1 MGGQETESKLG
12 FLDSLTRLFRKDKA
26 APSSSPQAE
35 ASRFEEL
42 RLDFEAALRG
52 LNEKVEEQ
60 LSKTASTPSAAG
72 GRTQTQTAGETRAA
86 ERARRIDTAHREIR
100 EDIEKMH
107 ERLGTGFAS
116 ADFDE
121 VARYLEELEATETAG
136 KDSHELLPRARYAIT
151 DKLGTKAGE
160 LAVAR
165 LIELLQRAKLSW
177 PDPTHYHRASEADIE
192 RSQRRRQAEVR
203 ETFLA
208 QGMKRTAERLYG
220 IVSVWGSDYPD
231 RASALWEETVLEGVA
246 AGIRGQLIKEF
257 VELLRGDRDV
267 ILSRTEEVI
276 GKELSGL
283 QQVLEGGV
291 RSIEQANLAVASA
304 LRVLDQV
311 VPELA
316 WEHVQSRS
324 PRARGEW
331 AS

>member
-1 MGGQETESKLG
+1 MGGRATEAKLG
-12 FLDSLTRLFRKDKA
+12 FLDSLTRLFRKDEA
-26 APSSSPQAE
+26 APSPSSKPE
-35 ASRFEEL
+35 ARGFADLQS
-42 RLDFEAALRG
+42 DFEAALRG
-52 LNEKVEEQ
+52 LNERVEEQ
-60 LSKTASTPSAAG
+60 LGKKGSTPSAAG
-72 GRTQTQTAGETRAA
+72 GRAPSTAESRAS
-86 ERARRIDTAHREIR
+86 ERQRRIDAAHREIR

-121 VARYLEELEATETAG
+121 ISTYLEELDATAAAG
-136 KDSHELLPRARYAIT
+136 KDSHELLPRARYAIAE
-151 DKLGTKAGE
+151 KLGTEAGK

-165 LIELLQRAKLSW
+165 LIELLQRAKMSW
-177 PDPTHYHRASEADIE
+177 PDPTHYHRATEQDIE

-208 QGMKRTAERLYG
+208 QGIKRTAERLYG

-231 RASALWEETVLEGVA
+231 RSSALWEETVLEGVG
-246 AGIRGQLIKEF
+246 AGIRGQLIREF

-267 ILSRTEEVI
+267 ILSRTEEVV
-276 GKELSGL
+276 GKELAGL
-283 QQVLEGGV
+283 HQVLEGGV
-291 RSIEQANLAVASA
+291 RSMEQANLAVAGA

-316 WEHVQSRS
+316 WEQVQSRS